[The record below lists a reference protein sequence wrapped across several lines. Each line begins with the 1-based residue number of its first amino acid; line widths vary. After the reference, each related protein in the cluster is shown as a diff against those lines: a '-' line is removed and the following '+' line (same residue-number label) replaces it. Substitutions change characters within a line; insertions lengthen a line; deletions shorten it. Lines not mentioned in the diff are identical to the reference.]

1 MLFITSPVAA
11 NEADT
16 DIETVV
22 VTGTRATG
30 ILSEIPN
37 TTTVIDL
44 QQIEARNAVSF
55 VDLLQNLPGIH
66 VVQPSGQGGVSRVFL
81 REGIRT

>member
-44 QQIEARNAVSF
+44 QQIEAQNAVSF
-55 VDLLQNLPGIH
+55 VDLLQIFTARGD
-66 VVQPSGQGGVSRVFL
+66 QGRRGAGHPAR
-81 REGIRT
+81 